1 MKYRALPRFSADYQ
15 RLSPQ
20 ERIAFKK
27 ALARF
32 IAACREYEGN
42 PEHYIWPKALRV
54 ERLTGSGI
62 MAMTWSFSGPD
73 GRATFEFVT
82 TDGEQMVVWRRVGR
96 HSIYR
101 TP

>member
-1 MKYRALPRFSADYQ
+1 MKYRVLPRFSADYQ
-15 RLSPQ
+15 KLSSQ

-32 IAACREYEGN
+32 ITAAREYESSS
-42 PEHYIWPKALRV
+42 EHYVWPKSLRV

-82 TDGEQMVVWRRVGR
+82 ADGEQMVVWRRVGR

-101 TP
+101 EP

>member
-15 RLSPQ
+15 KLSQ
-20 ERIAFKK
+20 EERSAFKK

-32 IAACREYEGN
+32 IAASREYEAN
-42 PEHYIWPKALRV
+42 PEHYVWPKALRV

-82 TDGEQMVVWRRVGR
+82 AEGEQMVVWRRVGR
-96 HSIYR
+96 HAIYR
-101 TP
+101 EP